1 MGINGKI
8 KEKLFKYWKEHGVQ
22 TDRTTLSLFG
32 LEYATYDELEELQSL
47 IVEYYGGLI
56 EVMEKMEKLKGGIL
70 YGDSYDNEPIRCR
83 VYDVKYDKHDRQ
95 FYLSVL
101 LDGDFKVRLDEDGE
115 IDTIYNHYMEEGLDR
130 EFSQEIEGM
139 IKDLIYD
146 QIMLKTGINV
156 DLEEFEISEPNKF

>member
-1 MGINGKI
+1 M
-8 KEKLFKYWKEHGVQ
+8 
-22 TDRTTLSLFG
+22 
-32 LEYATYDELEELQSL
+32 
-47 IVEYYGGLI
+47 
-56 EVMEKMEKLKGGIL
+56 
-70 YGDSYDNEPIRCR
+70 
-83 VYDVKYDKHDRQ
+83 
-95 FYLSVL
+95 